1 MNIAPLKAHEMSPS
15 ILDLTLNP
23 NTVEL
28 KIRFSVEAML
38 AEVDLSEI
46 SDTNLSK
53 NAEKYDELRSFTSEQ
68 INDIFKDKWPEF
80 EKYITLNQSGR
91 GVKLNYQELT
101 VPGVGNTELTRIS
114 HLLLEGKLQ
123 NNEPVV
129 FSWNPKLGP
138 IVVRQLGVENGL
150 TQFLADGDVSD
161 LIFFEGL
168 LQKNKISSSYE
179 YEIQQR
185 SRKM

>member
-1 MNIAPLKAHEMSPS
+1 MSPS

-68 INDIFKDKWPEF
+68 IKNMFEDKWPEF
-80 EKYITLNQSGR
+80 KKYII
-91 GVKLNYQELT
+91 LT
-101 VPGVGNTELTRIS
+101 KSFI
-114 HLLLEGKLQ
+114 KD
-123 NNEPVV
+123 
-129 FSWNPKLGP
+129 K
-138 IVVRQLGVENGL
+138 
-150 TQFLADGDVSD
+150 
-161 LIFFEGL
+161 
-168 LQKNKISSSYE
+168 
-179 YEIQQR
+179 
-185 SRKM
+185 

>member
-1 MNIAPLKAHEMSPS
+1 MISMLNFNLKRTSRLFFIVVIFFCIKTAPLKAHEMSPS

-53 NAEKYDELRSFTSEQ
+53 NAEKYDELRGLTPEQ
-68 INDIFKDKWPEF
+68 IKKIFKYKWPDF
-80 EKYITLNQSGR
+80 EKYISLNQSGR
-91 GVKLNYQELT
+91 GIKLNYQELT

-114 HLLLEGKLQ
+114 YLFLEGKLQ
-123 NNEPVV
+123 NHAN
-129 FSWNPKLGP
+129 
-138 IVVRQLGVENGL
+138 
-150 TQFLADGDVSD
+150 TDVSKTREA
-161 LIFFEGL
+161 IKL
-168 LQKNKISSSYE
+168 LFL
-179 YEIQQR
+179 
-185 SRKM
+185 